1 MIGPDNNLYVSIG
14 DFDGHIT
21 MAQNVKGGGWPDG
34 SSAILRITQDGQA
47 LGGVLGDNGIL
58 KKYVRLWNKK

>member
-1 MIGPDNNLYVSIG
+1 MCLLVIL
-14 DFDGHIT
+14 DGHTT

-47 LGGVLGDNGIL
+47 LEGGVLGDNGII
-58 KKYVRLWNKK
+58 KK